1 MTNTSV
7 TLNNE
12 QKLYVIPSGG
22 GGCTAWGFQNCF
34 DEVTQLAEL
43 LEYPERP
50 TMEHDFGT
58 LSLYHTHRTLLDKA
72 NQLGLLNR
80 TWFSLNTPQRVQEI
94 LEASRLNPDGQRLR
108 LYYGDTET
116 GRSWMDEHD
125 MVGYIG
131 RSGGMLKTP
140 LLIHN
145 HASRGGGAILT
156 DCIVRIID
164 TASKRDLYRHPTF
177 SMPALF
183 RRPVTD
189 KAALAEG
196 YTDEVTADG
205 EVHARFKSVKKAT
218 DWIDFMEGRRMRT

>member
-12 QKLYVIPSGG
+12 QKLYVIPSGDG
-22 GGCTAWGFQNCF
+22 FSCWGFQNCF
-34 DEVTQLAEL
+34 DEVTLLADMLMGER
-43 LEYPERP
+43 PERP

-58 LSLYHTHRTLLDKA
+58 LSLYHAHRTLLDKA
-72 NQLGLLNR
+72 NQLGKLNR
-80 TWFSLNTPQRVQEI
+80 TWFSLNTPQQVREI
-94 LEASRLNPDGQRLR
+94 LETARLNPDGQRLR
-108 LYYGDTET
+108 LYYGDVKT

-131 RSGGMLKTP
+131 RSMGMLKVP
-140 LLIHN
+140 LLMETKR
-145 HASRGGGAILT
+145 SGGGAILT

-177 SMPALF
+177 NMPALF

-189 KAALAEG
+189 ESALDAG

-205 EVHARFKSVKKAT
+205 AVHARFKSAKKAN